1 MTEEKD
7 SRRSFLKK
15 AAIGAVSVVG
25 TAAVAKKV
33 VDVAARQDAGGSDSY
48 YLGSGDRTLA
58 GREYVEMSQ
67 AEKNSQIKMLTDNYK
82 YDTV

>member
-1 MTEEKD
+1 MTEKSD

-15 AAIGAVSVVG
+15 AAIGTVSVVG

-33 VDVAARQDAGGSDSY
+33 VDVAARQGSGGSDSH
-48 YLGSGDRTLA
+48 YLGSGDKALA
-58 GREYVEMSQ
+58 GREFVEMSQ
-67 AEKNSQIKMLTDNYK
+67 SEKSSQIKMLTDNYK

>member
-48 YLGSGDRTLA
+48 YLGSGDNALA

>member
-1 MTEEKD
+1 MTEKKD

-15 AAIGAVSVVG
+15 AAIGTVSVVG

-33 VDVAARQDAGGSDSY
+33 VDVAAKQSSGGSDSY
-48 YLGSGDRTLA
+48 YLGSGDKALA
-58 GREYVEMSQ
+58 GREFVEMSQ
-67 AEKNSQIKMLTDNYK
+67 SEKSSQIKMLTDNYK

>member
-1 MTEEKD
+1 MTEKKD
-7 SRRSFLKK
+7 SRRGFLKK
-15 AAIGAVSVVG
+15 AAIGTVSVVG

-33 VDVAARQDAGGSDSY
+33 VDVATRQGTGGSDSY
-48 YLGSGDRTLA
+48 YLGSGDRALA

-67 AEKNSQIKMLTDNYK
+67 AEKSSQIKMLTDDYK

>member
-1 MTEEKD
+1 MTEKND

-15 AAIGAVSVVG
+15 AAIGTVSVVG

-33 VDVAARQDAGGSDSY
+33 VDVAARHDAGGSDKH
-48 YLGSGDRTLA
+48 YLGSGDKALI

-67 AEKNSQIKMLTDNYK
+67 AEKNSQIRMLTDNYK

>member
-1 MTEEKD
+1 MTERKD

-48 YLGSGDRTLA
+48 YLGSGDNALV

>member
-1 MTEEKD
+1 MTEKKD

-15 AAIGAVSVVG
+15 AAIGTVSVVG

-33 VDVAARQDAGGSDSY
+33 VDAAARQDAGGSDSH
-48 YLGSGDRTLA
+48 YLGSGDRSLA

-67 AEKNSQIKMLTDNYK
+67 AEKSSQIRMLTDNYK